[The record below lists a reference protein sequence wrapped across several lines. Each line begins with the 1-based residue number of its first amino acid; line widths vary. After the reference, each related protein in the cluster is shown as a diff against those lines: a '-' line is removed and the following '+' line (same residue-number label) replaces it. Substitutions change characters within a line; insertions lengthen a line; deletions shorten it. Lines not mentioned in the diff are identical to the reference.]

1 VCPEVMSHKA
11 ILPYERLL
19 GPVERTEGKS

>member
-1 VCPEVMSHKA
+1 VMSHKA
-11 ILPYERLL
+11 ILPYEHLL